1 MKSDS
6 SKKIGLGLG
15 YDAQLT
21 VSDMIPWVK
30 EAEKRGFDLAFF
42 SETIMTLR
50 DAISCLSAF
59 ALSTN
64 EIKLGCTQI
73 VRTRT
78 PLVMAQTFATLDE
91 LSNKRIF
98 VSLGACTKSHCKKN
112 GLEYVDAAESLKEY
126 IIVIKKLLTGGE
138 VTYNGS
144 TIKIENSKISFKP
157 PRPDLPLYVAATSR
171 KGLEIAGMYGD
182 GVLLNATTSVEY
194 CKNAI
199 RIVRESAEKAGR
211 NPDNL
216 FIAGIIVASVA
227 ENSLEAVE
235 HARKEVATKLE
246 PLQVDFAIRPR
257 LKVGEPYITEEL
269 IDRLL
274 KSYSIGG
281 FEKLMK
287 DIPEEVV
294 RGFTACGTAE
304 EVRERIEEY
313 RKVGVQLPIV
323 RPADKFVFKST
334 FNAVAPS

>member
-1 MKSDS
+1 MVKNIG
-6 SKKIGLGLG
+6 KIGLGLG
-15 YDAQLT
+15 YDAELT
-21 VSDMIPWVK
+21 IQDMIAWVK
-30 EAEKRGFDLAFF
+30 EAEKRGFDLVFF
-42 SETIMTLR
+42 SETIFTLR

-59 ALSTN
+59 SLSTSK
-64 EIKLGCTQI
+64 IQLGCTQI

-98 VSLGACTKSHCKKN
+98 ASLGACSKSHCKKN
-112 GLEYVDAAESLKEY
+112 GLEYVNAAECLKEY
-126 IIVIKKLLTGGE
+126 IIVIKKLLAGGE
-138 VTYNGS
+138 VTYSGS
-144 TIKIENSKISFKP
+144 TIKIENSKIGFQP
-157 PRPDLPLYVAATSR
+157 LRPDLPIFVAATSR

-182 GVLLNATTSVEY
+182 GVLLNASSSVEY

-199 RIVRESAEKAGR
+199 RIMRESAEKAGR

-216 FIAGIIVASVA
+216 FIAGLVVASVA
-227 ENSLEAVE
+227 DNKAEAMK
-235 HARKEVATKLE
+235 HARYEVASKLT
-246 PLQVDFAIRPR
+246 PLAVDFAMRPR
-257 LKVGEPYITEEL
+257 LGVGEPLLTEEL

-274 KSYSIGG
+274 KSYSVGG
-281 FEKLMK
+281 FEKLMM

-294 RGFTACGTAE
+294 LGFTACGTAE

-323 RPADKFVFKST
+323 RPVDKFVFKST

>member
-59 ALSTN
+59 SLSTN

-182 GVLLNATTSVEY
+182 GVLLNATTSVDY

-216 FIAGIIVASVA
+216 FIAGIVVASVA

-281 FEKLMK
+281 LKNL
-287 DIPEEVV
+287 
-294 RGFTACGTAE
+294 
-304 EVRERIEEY
+304 
-313 RKVGVQLPIV
+313 
-323 RPADKFVFKST
+323 
-334 FNAVAPS
+334 